1 MSDHTNANTLS
12 RRRFGVLA
20 AASMAATA
28 LAGKE
33 VAGQEV
39 QPPKA
44 SSTRLAPGS
53 FQRPLVP
60 DTAAFDGPLEFTRRD
75 VAPKVQ
81 PFLMSQVRVLPNN
94 VYFDSQE
101 WNRGYMSRLEADR
114 LLYNFR
120 ANAGLPVGS
129 AKPLGGWEQPENGQR
144 SSELRGHFVGHY
156 LSSSAQLAAM
166 GDKDSKAKGDYMVA
180 EMAKCQ
186 EKLGGKYLSAFP
198 TTWWDRLQNGE
209 RVWAPFYT
217 IHKITAG
224 MFDQYQLAGNKQALQ
239 VLEGM
244 AAWADEWTASKTE
257 AQMQEILKIEF
268 GGIAESF
275 YHLGAETNDPRWV
288 KLGDRFQKKSFINP
302 LAARRD
308 ELRGLHVNTHIP
320 QVIAAARRYEIS
332 DDSRFRD
339 LSEYFFYEVT
349 TARSYV
355 TTGTSNAETWL
366 APPRRLAAE
375 LKQSVNTTECCCAYN
390 MLKLTR
396 QLYSW
401 DPSPTLF
408 DYYERSLLNHRIGT
422 IRPKVGYTQYYLS
435 LAPGAWKTFN
445 TEDQT
450 FWCCTGSGTE
460 EYSKLN
466 NSIYWRDEDG
476 LYVNLFIPSELDW
489 AEKGFKLRQET
500 QYPQSED
507 VTLHVTAARPEKMA
521 VRLRIP
527 GWLQSSPTV
536 KLNGKILDASATPG
550 SYLTLTRAWKAGD
563 KLEMR
568 LPMHLHVEAMP
579 DDSHTQAFLYGP
591 LVLAGDLGAEGL
603 TEAHIIGPNLRVG
616 APIPE
621 QNGSP
626 LGPVNRTPPVPDL
639 EIQSFKASGSD
650 LNSWIKPADKP
661 LTFRTSGQRKDVT
674 LVPLNSLYDKRYSV
688 YWEVL

>member
-355 TTGTSNAETWL
+355 TAGTSNAETWL

-639 EIQSFKASGSD
+639 EIPSFKASGSD